1 MSKFIVKKSKT
12 KPSNE
17 QGRSR
22 SNHQANESKVNP
34 SKTNVLGDKL
44 QKILANAGVGSRRAV
59 EVMISEGKVQING
72 RTATLGERALATDV
86 LKVNNQIIKES
97 RLATQSTQVIL
108 YNKPEGQLCT
118 RKDEKGRDTIFDH
131 LPRIINSRWI
141 SIGRLDLNTS
151 GLLILTNNGEL
162 ANRMMHPSYEVEREY
177 SVRVFGEIPE
187 EVVKILKKGV
197 ILEDGLAKFDK
208 VAKLPQQDSDS
219 INQWFKVSLKEG
231 RNREVRR
238 IWASQGVQ
246 VSRLIRVRY
255 GDFNLPRNLRRGKA
269 EPLSWKQINQLLK
282 SVQLPEEARPDLR
295 HSSSGKKPR
304 NHAGAK
310 HSKQPSRGKGRGSD
324 DIFDSPYKK
333 HNRRK

>member
-1 MSKFIVKKSKT
+1 M
-12 KPSNE
+12 KPLS
-17 QGRSR
+17 
-22 SNHQANESKVNP
+22 HK
-34 SKTNVLGDKL
+34 LGDKL

-59 EVMISEGKVQING
+59 EVMIADGKVQING
-72 RTATLGERALATDV
+72 RVAILGERALPTDT
-86 LKVNNQIIKES
+86 LKVDNQLIKS
-97 RLATQSTQVIL
+97 TRLETQPTQVIL

-118 RKDEKGRDTIFDH
+118 RKDEKGRDTIFNH

-141 SIGRLDLNTS
+141 TIGRLDLNTS

-187 EVVKILKKGV
+187 EVVKTLKKGV
-197 ILEDGLAKFDK
+197 MLEDGMAKFNK
-208 VAKLPQQDSDS
+208 IAKLPQQDSES

-231 RNREVRR
+231 RNREIRR
-238 IWASQGVQ
+238 MWASQGVQ

-255 GDFNLPRNLRRGKA
+255 GEFNLPRNLRRGKA
-269 EPLSWKQINQLLK
+269 ESLSWKQINQLLK

-295 HSSSGKKPR
+295 YKSAEKNPR

-310 HSKQPSRGKGRGSD
+310 HSRFKSSYRNAK
-324 DIFDSPYKK
+324 
-333 HNRRK
+333 